1 MADGESPARIPRCPV
16 AKRSGMEIS
25 MTDTERL
32 AAFEKMLQNVKDRYE
47 DSTAKM
53 EKLKAQ
59 GKEKSVTYKQLM
71 ADKLT
76 MQKILSMYNI
86 FGIE

>member
-1 MADGESPARIPRCPV
+1 MRKNQNFEGDLD
-16 AKRSGMEIS
+16 KD
-25 MTDTERL
+25 MTDKERL
-32 AAFEKMLQNVKDRYE
+32 DAFEKMLQNVKNRYA
-47 DSTAKM
+47 DSAGRM
-53 EKLKAQ
+53 EKLKAE

-76 MQKILSMYNI
+76 MQKILSMYEI